1 MGLGDGLSAFDK
13 GQGRTQSKVMAIDET
28 EAATSPLA
36 RWITRAPLVLSRHLW
51 VWPILGAVVLGI
63 IGYWVKDRL
72 EQSTREELGS
82 RLETLLKA
90 NVAALRI
97 WFSEKEADANT
108 FASDVRIRGAIVSLA
123 EMARNSNAPAAELTG
138 SA

>member
-1 MGLGDGLSAFDK
+1 M
-13 GQGRTQSKVMAIDET
+13 TIDDT
-28 EAATSPLA
+28 EATTSPLA

-63 IGYWVKDRL
+63 IGYWVKERL

-108 FASDVRIRGAIVSLA
+108 FASDVRIRGAIVGLA
-123 EMARNSNAPAAELTG
+123 EMARSSNAAAAELASSEEASTLQLYLKPLLE
-138 SA
+138 